1 MFTEGNV
8 KWHPHYQPDT
18 DNKPKKTNNKQ
29 PMPLRTPKGYV
40 QDSRNPRN
48 YIKTTMIKRLGIR
61 KIDDNTFII
70 ISKEVERLAKKVE
83 LVVQAMLPKPYVL
96 MR

>member
-40 QDSRNPRN
+40 QERNDKN
-48 YIKTTMIKRLGIR
+48 
-61 KIDDNTFII
+61 D
-70 ISKEVERLAKKVE
+70 
-83 LVVQAMLPKPYVL
+83 
-96 MR
+96 